1 MNFLIECSRV
11 FCECSGTPWWPCF
24 HLIYILLPHLLPPL
38 SCLLLPLLFPPS
50 QNIPH
55 PHHYHPYIISHSAFS
70 CLVFPSLFL
79 MFSSFFNP
87 LRCSGAH
94 CIHSSLD
101 WYLTTPNLNISYF
114 TYFPFSHPPHIPLS
128 CAALS
133 LPIFPS
139 PPPYPPILT
148 IPVPCSH
155 SPYHC
160 SLCCLVLEF
169 LSYAHIGIF
178 PIPIF
183 IFVK

>member
-1 MNFLIECSRV
+1 MAECPFLQMMRDIPMFPSHLY
-11 FCECSGTPWWPCF
+11 SGSSPPF
-24 HLIYILLPHLLPPL
+24 LFIPPLALPP
-38 SCLLLPLLFPPS
+38 FPKY
-50 QNIPH
+50 
-55 PHHYHPYIISHSAFS
+55 PHHHHYYPYIINHSASS
-70 CLVFPSLFL
+70 CLIFPSLFL

-114 TYFPFSHPPHIPLS
+114 TDFPFSHPPHIPLS

-148 IPVPCSH
+148 IPVPCSP
-155 SPYHC
+155 SPI
-160 SLCCLVLEF
+160 SLF
-169 LSYAHIGIF
+169 LML
-178 PIPIF
+178 PCP
-183 IFVK
+183 

>member
-1 MNFLIECSRV
+1 MAECPFLQMMRDIPMFPSHLY
-11 FCECSGTPWWPCF
+11 SGSSPPF
-24 HLIYILLPHLLPPL
+24 LFIPPLALPP
-38 SCLLLPLLFPPS
+38 FPKY
-50 QNIPH
+50 
-55 PHHYHPYIISHSAFS
+55 PHHHHYYPYIINHSASS
-70 CLVFPSLFL
+70 CLIFPSLFL

-114 TYFPFSHPPHIPLS
+114 SFTDFPFSLPPHIPLS